1 MTLRDSF
8 ETWLTSQAEPSAALA
23 FIRDEYKT
31 DEETKLAEFATAAR
45 ALVPYDIKTL
55 PEEKD
60 GVKTKMVD
68 SFLYPDHVLDDWC
81 DEGEFSRTYCKKY
94 PEAEIESYNF
104 MSDSFSIDELSFLF
118 ESGVLGKTAGKQL
131 LDIGSRFG
139 ACIYAASLY
148 SSFKK
153 RIGVELDESMVKICH
168 KLKVPGEFITA
179 DIRKCA
185 SKVVPE
191 SDVIIM
197 NNVFEYFMEAKEELD
212 CWKTIFEFSKK
223 GQLFVMVPGLEDT
236 FERLEGSLCRNSVI
250 HDITRKVRK
259 VGGDDE
265 KDIHVYVV
273 TS

>member
-1 MTLRDSF
+1 MTLRESF
-8 ETWLTSQAEPSAALA
+8 ETWLTSQDDPSAALA

-31 DEETKLAEFATAAR
+31 DEETKLAEFAAAAR
-45 ALVPYDIKTL
+45 ALVPYDIKTH

-68 SFLYPDHVLDDWC
+68 SFLYPDDVLDDWC

-94 PEAEIESYNF
+94 PDEEIESYNF
-104 MSDSFSIDELSFLF
+104 MSDSFSIDELSYLF
-118 ESGVLGKTAGKQL
+118 GSGVLGKTEGKQL

-153 RIGVELDESMVKICH
+153 QIGVELDESMIKIAQ

-185 SKVVPE
+185 SKHVPE

-197 NNVFEYFMEAKEELD
+197 NNVFEYFMEPKEELD

-236 FERLEGSLCRNSVI
+236 FERLEGNLCRNSVI

-265 KDIHVYVV
+265 KDIHIYVV
-273 TS
+273 E

>member
-139 ACIYAASLY
+139 ACIHTPHPYTHPS
-148 SSFKK
+148 KN
-153 RIGVELDESMVKICH
+153 ESA
-168 KLKVPGEFITA
+168 L
-179 DIRKCA
+179 
-185 SKVVPE
+185 
-191 SDVIIM
+191 
-197 NNVFEYFMEAKEELD
+197 
-212 CWKTIFEFSKK
+212 
-223 GQLFVMVPGLEDT
+223 
-236 FERLEGSLCRNSVI
+236 NS
-250 HDITRKVRK
+250 TNQW
-259 VGGDDE
+259 
-265 KDIHVYVV
+265 
-273 TS
+273 